1 MVPAPRHCP
10 PGAPRVPTEVGT
22 WRWLRLALLVLLAG
36 CAWFALAPGQVGGLT
51 TYALV
56 TGHSMEPALPGGSLV
71 VARQRS
77 SYRVGDVVVYEQYGG
92 HVMHRLVG
100 GSAATGWVSQGDNN
114 DVPDSWRVAD
124 RAISGAVVLTVPR
137 LGSALRW
144 SCEHPAVPAMVAAA
158 LAAMCYLPWHR
169 RRRRRVGTQVA
180 PASAEYGPLQVLTLV
195 ATAICF
201 AAVAAGVLVGTPV
214 WPNQAM
220 AYAALAVSA
229 AGYLLASELA
239 EPEPRAR
246 HARRRNADARTS
258 IPT

>member
-1 MVPAPRHCP
+1 
-10 PGAPRVPTEVGT
+10 
-22 WRWLRLALLVLLAG
+22 
-36 CAWFALAPGQVGGLT
+36 
-51 TYALV
+51 
-56 TGHSMEPALPGGSLV
+56 
-71 VARQRS
+71 
-77 SYRVGDVVVYEQYGG
+77 
-92 HVMHRLVG
+92 
-100 GSAATGWVSQGDNN
+100 
-114 DVPDSWRVAD
+114 
-124 RAISGAVVLTVPR
+124 
-137 LGSALRW
+137 
-144 SCEHPAVPAMVAAA
+144 
-158 LAAMCYLPWHR
+158 MCYLPWHR